1 MINND
6 YKYLLE
12 VLNIA
17 IHNEKYGLNK
27 YDIKELSIEKI
38 YKLSKTHNIL
48 PLIYEGINLIDSID
62 KSINEI
68 QLWKRQAMAQEI
80 NQIQR
85 SERFLDIYKNFLDNN
100 IKPIVVKGITCR
112 NIYPFPDSRISSD
125 EDILVKK
132 EDFEL
137 CHKILTEN
145 NMKIIDGVD
154 IENKDVVAY
163 ICTSSR
169 LMIEVHKTLFNENE
183 EEHVNIFNAFYKDCF
198 NKSIHVNVQGRVVYT
213 FPETMNLM
221 YLINHTTKHFLH
233 GGVGIRQVCD
243 IVKFIECNSKEIDWD
258 YLWKNLKKIK
268 YDYFVFNLLNIGEL
282 YLGLDKMLIQYP
294 DWYDYNNV
302 DSRALLEDILD
313 AGIFG
318 SSSMERKQSSLIT
331 LDAVNNREIK
341 THKSTFKA
349 ALFPSVLNL
358 KGRYTYLNKK
368 PYLLPIAWTQRV
380 ISYVNEKGI
389 PQNIGKAAYGSISIG
404 KQRVELLKQYKII

>member
-1 MINND
+1 MINED

-12 VLNIA
+12 ILKIA
-17 IHNEKYGLNK
+17 IHNEVDNW
-27 YDIKELSIEKI
+27 DKEYTEKLSIDKTYE
-38 YKLSKTHNIL
+38 LSKTHNIL

-62 KSINEI
+62 KSTNEM
-68 QLWKRQAMAQEI
+68 QLWKRQAVSKEI
-80 NQIQR
+80 SQIQR
-85 SERFLDIYKNFLDNN
+85 SERFLGLYKIFLDNN

-125 EDILVKK
+125 EDILIKK

-145 NMKIIDGVD
+145 NMKVIYEGN
-154 IENKDVVAY
+154 IETKDVVTY

-183 EEHVNIFNAFYKDCF
+183 EEHVNIFNTFYKDCF
-198 NKSIHVNVQGRVVYT
+198 EKSIEINVEGRIVYT
-213 FPETMNLM
+213 FPITMNLM

-243 IVKFIECNSKEIDWD
+243 IVKFIEFNSKDIDWD
-258 YLWKNLKKIK
+258 YLWKNLKKVK
-268 YDYFVFNLLNIGEL
+268 YDYFVFSLFNIGEI
-282 YLGLDKMLIQYP
+282 YLGLNNKLIQYP
-294 DWYDYNNV
+294 VWYDSKDVN
-302 DSRALLEDILD
+302 SKALLEDILD

-331 LDAVNNREIK
+331 LDAVNNRENK
-341 THKSTFKA
+341 AHKSTFRA
-349 ALFPSVLNL
+349 ALFPNVSNL
-358 KGRYTYLNKK
+358 QGRYTYLSKK
-368 PYLLPIAWTQRV
+368 PYLLPVAWTQRL

-389 PQNIGKAAYGSISIG
+389 PKNISKSAYGSISIG